1 MIIVL
6 CKSGGAQV
14 IAGNGFKCNVSVGSN
29 ILHFQGE
36 LCEFILA
43 EETGVVFKN
52 YLKAGVR
59 ILQAAGGGS
68 VGHSSGIFRPYSNC
82 RKGT

>member
-14 IAGNGFKCNVSVGSN
+14 IAGNRFKYSVSAGSN

-43 EETGVVFKN
+43 EETGVVFQN

-59 ILQAAGGGS
+59 ILQAAGGS
-68 VGHSSGIFRPYSNC
+68 IGHSSGRFRPYSNC